1 MNVSMH
7 DSFNL
12 AWKLAH
18 VVQGKASAGLLKTY
32 DEERRKVAHDL
43 ISFDHKFAK
52 AFVVSSIYLSQRNH
66 SAHFYQSGRRK
77 RRGKYDGVI
86 FRTDVPRTRIIHG
99 RFGDPVQLQHLGNL
113 YRLQD
118 RSDWQGT

>member
-1 MNVSMH
+1 MDVVEIQWWSCYQVGQRVANTFAIDDALGHPRVFLGGDASHSHSPKAGQGMNVSMH

-52 AFVVSSIYLSQRNH
+52 AFVVSSIDLS
-66 SAHFYQSGRRK
+66 
-77 RRGKYDGVI
+77 
-86 FRTDVPRTRIIHG
+86 
-99 RFGDPVQLQHLGNL
+99 
-113 YRLQD
+113 
-118 RSDWQGT
+118 